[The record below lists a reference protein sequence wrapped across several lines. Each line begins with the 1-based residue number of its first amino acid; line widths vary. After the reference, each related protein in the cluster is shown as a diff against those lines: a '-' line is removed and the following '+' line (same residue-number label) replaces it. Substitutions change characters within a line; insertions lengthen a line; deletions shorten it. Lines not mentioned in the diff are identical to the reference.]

1 MSGTGSGEDEW
12 RTRFSRLALLL
23 RSLEA
28 TGKRKEKVKILAG
41 YLKELRSEEV
51 APSVLLIVGSIFPE
65 LDPRTMNVGYATL
78 RRALEGERQATLI
91 EKPLTVLEVYKTLT
105 EVAEA
110 KGPGSRRVKTSLVR
124 SLISRAEPM
133 EVEFLIRILQGEMR
147 IGVDEG
153 VMIEGIA
160 EAAGLE
166 PELIRRALMMTG
178 DLGKVARIALME
190 GEGGIRKVGVN
201 LFTPLKPMLASSSY
215 DIKEALME
223 HGGVTAFEY
232 KFDGARIQI
241 HRLGEEV
248 RIYSRRLTEVT
259 PSLPDIVE
267 LVKTRIDSRKLILE
281 GEAVAVGPGGR
292 PLPFQTLMRR
302 FTRIHEVED
311 MVKRIPL
318 RLHLFDILYIDGR
331 LLIDEPYNER
341 WRILEEVCP
350 RELLAERIVTGD
362 PSEAEA
368 FLRRAL
374 ELGHE
379 GLMAKRLDST
389 YIPGVR
395 GKGWFKIK
403 PAETLDLVIVAA
415 DWGYGRRTGWLSNYH
430 LAARS
435 GNEYLIVGKTFK
447 GLTDEEFEWMT
458 GRLREIKIGETSYT
472 VYVRPEIVV
481 EVDYNEIQKSPRYRS
496 GFALRFA
503 RIRRIRADKT
513 PEEADTI
520 DRVKE
525 LYERQFEHKAKAE
538 I

>member
-1 MSGTGSGEDEW
+1 MREARSEGEM

-23 RSLEA
+23 KSLEA
-28 TGKRKEKVKILAG
+28 TRRRREKVKLLAE
-41 YLKELRSEEV
+41 YLRELESEEV

-65 LDPRTMNVGYATL
+65 LDPRTLDVGYATVK
-78 RRALEGERQATLI
+78 RALEAERQATLI

-110 KGPGSRRVKTSLVR
+110 RGLGSRRIKTSLVR
-124 SLISRAEPM
+124 ALISRADPM
-133 EVEFLIRILQGEMR
+133 EVDFLIRILQGEMR

-153 VMIEGIA
+153 MMIEGVA

-178 DLGKVARIALME
+178 DLGRVARIALEE
-190 GEGGIRKVGVN
+190 GVEGIRRVNVN
-201 LFTPLKPMLASSSY
+201 LFTPLKPMLAAPSY
-215 DIKEALME
+215 DIKEVLTE

-241 HRLGEEV
+241 HRLGDEV
-248 RIYSRRLTEVT
+248 RIYSRRLTDVT
-259 PSLPDIVE
+259 SSLPDIVE
-267 LVKTRIDSRKLILE
+267 LIKSRIDSRELILE
-281 GEAVAVGPGGR
+281 GEAVAVGEGGR
-292 PLPFQTLMRR
+292 PLPFQMLMRR
-302 FTRIHEVED
+302 FTRTHDVED

-318 RLHLFDILYIDGR
+318 RLHLFDILYIGGR

-350 RELLAERIVTGD
+350 GELLAERIVTGD
-362 PSEAEA
+362 ASEAES
-368 FLRRAL
+368 FLRGAL
-374 ELGHE
+374 EMGHE

-389 YIPGVR
+389 YTPGVR

-403 PAETLDLVIVAA
+403 PAETLDLVIAAA

-435 GNEYLIVGKTFK
+435 GSEWLIVGKTFK

-458 GRLREIKIGETSYT
+458 KRLLELKIGETHHT

-481 EVDYNEIQKSPRYRS
+481 EVDYNEIQRSPNYRS

-503 RIRRIRADKT
+503 RIKRIRVDK
-513 PEEADTI
+513 PPWEADTI
-520 DRVKE
+520 ERVKE
-525 LYERQFEHKAKAE
+525 LYERQFKHKAKAE

>member
-1 MSGTGSGEDEW
+1 MSETGPGEDEW

-41 YLKELRSEEV
+41 YLKELRPEEV

-65 LDPRTMNVGYATL
+65 FDPRTMNVGYATV
-78 RRALEGERQATLI
+78 RRALGGDRQATLI
-91 EKPLTVLEVYKTLT
+91 EKPLTVLDVYKTLT
-105 EVAEA
+105 EVAEV
-110 KGPGSRRVKTSLVR
+110 KGPGSRRVKTSMVR
-124 SLISRAEPM
+124 SLLSRAEPT
-133 EVEFLIRILQGEMR
+133 EAEFLIRILQGEMR

-153 VMIEGIA
+153 MMIEGVA

-190 GEGGIRKVGVN
+190 GEGGIRRVGVN
-201 LFTPLKPMLASSSY
+201 LFTPLKPMLATPSY

-248 RIYSRRLTEVT
+248 RIYSRRLMEVT

-267 LVKTRIDSRKLILE
+267 LVKNRIGSRELILE
-281 GEAVAVGPGGR
+281 GEAVAMGSGGR

-302 FTRIHEVED
+302 FTRIHDVED

-318 RLHLFDILYIDGR
+318 RLHLFDILYIEGR
-331 LLIDEPYNER
+331 LLIDEPYSER

-350 RELLAERIVTGD
+350 RELLAERLVTGD
-362 PSEAEA
+362 PREAEA

-374 ELGHE
+374 EMGHE

-389 YIPGVR
+389 YTPGVR

-403 PAETLDLVIVAA
+403 PAETLDLVIAAA

-435 GNEYLIVGKTFK
+435 GGEWLIVGKTFK
-447 GLTDEEFEWMT
+447 GLTDEEFKWMT
-458 GRLREIKIGETSYT
+458 RRLQEIKIGETPHT

-481 EVDYNEIQKSPRYRS
+481 EVDYNEIQRSPHYRS

-503 RIRRIRADKT
+503 RIRRIRDDKP

-520 DRVKE
+520 ERVKE
-525 LYERQFEHKAKAE
+525 LYERQFEYKAKSE
-538 I
+538 F